1 MVVRGVGVDVVDV
14 RRVERALARWGD
26 AFARRVFTA
35 AELER
40 ARPARARGMRLAAR
54 FAAKEAVMKALG
66 LGRRAGRWREIE
78 ILHDPHGKPVVA
90 LHGNARAAADRQ
102 GVADVLV
109 SLAHTS
115 HLAVASAVAL
125 GPPSPVATDPVSS

>member
-1 MVVRGVGVDVVDV
+1 MVVCGVGVDLVEV

-40 ARPARARGMRLAAR
+40 ARAPRARSMRLAAR

-66 LGRRAGRWREIE
+66 LGWRTMGWREIE
-78 ILHDPHGKPVVA
+78 ILHDPLGKPVVA
-90 LHGNARAAADRQ
+90 LHGHARAAADRQ
-102 GVADVLV
+102 GVAHVLV
-109 SLAHTS
+109 SLAHTR
-115 HLAVASAVAL
+115 HLALASAVAL
-125 GPPSPVATDPVSS
+125 APPTPATPATR